1 MSKLFSLKAAF
12 LPTYL
17 TGLIQKNEIQI
28 QEIIQYTK
36 NLLLY
41 VVENS
46 IVFAGPNECVLKV
59 IK

>member
-17 TGLIQKNEIQI
+17 TVLIQKNEIQI

-46 IVFAGPNECVLKV
+46 IVFAGPNV
-59 IK
+59 

>member
-41 VVENS
+41 LLENS
-46 IVFAGPNECVLKV
+46 IVFAGPNV
-59 IK
+59 

>member
-1 MSKLFSLKAAF
+1 MNQIDMPKLFSLKAAF

-46 IVFAGPNECVLKV
+46 IVFAGPNV
-59 IK
+59 

>member
-12 LPTYL
+12 FQLIL
-17 TGLIQKNEIQI
+17 TGLKYRKIKYECKKSFNIS
-28 QEIIQYTK
+28 TK

-46 IVFAGPNECVLKV
+46 IVFAGPNV
-59 IK
+59 

>member
-12 LPTYL
+12 FQLIL

-41 VVENS
+41 VVLFLLDQMCES
-46 IVFAGPNECVLKV
+46 
-59 IK
+59 

>member
-12 LPTYL
+12 FQL
-17 TGLIQKNEIQI
+17 QKNEIQI

-46 IVFAGPNECVLKV
+46 IVFAGPNV
-59 IK
+59 

>member
-1 MSKLFSLKAAF
+1 MPKLFSLKAAF

-17 TGLIQKNEIQI
+17 TGLKYRKMKYKYKKSFNIS
-28 QEIIQYTK
+28 TK

-46 IVFAGPNECVLKV
+46 IVFAGPNV
-59 IK
+59 